1 LASRADDHR
10 EQARAGHA
18 REVALFRYALI
29 REAADPQLSTRQ
41 RGRLVRG
48 LAGREHRGPG
58 GRAVRVSRG
67 TIDRWIRAW
76 RAGGFDALVPE
87 PRHAEPRTPGEVLE
101 LAAALKREAPGRTAA
116 QVAAVLRAHAG
127 WSPSERTLQRH
138 FARLGLN
145 VSPDGAPPQVFGRF
159 EAERPNE
166 LWTGDALHGP
176 ALASGGKAI
185 LFAFL
190 DDHSRAV
197 TGHRWTTLEDT
208 IRLQGALRA
217 GVATRGLPK
226 VIYVDNGSPYVDRQL
241 ERACAVLGIRLT
253 HSTPR
258 RPQGRG
264 KVERFFR
271 TVRDQFLV
279 ELTAAGR
286 PPLEDLAALGTAFT
300 AWVETVY
307 HRRPHTETGQPPIDR
322 FLAAGPPGLPDPA
335 LLREAFL
342 WSAWR
347 TVTATATVSLHGNA
361 YEVDPALAG
370 RKVELVFDPFDL
382 AHVEV
387 RYHGRA
393 MGAAVP
399 HQLRRHSHPRARPEL
414 APPPPAPTGI
424 DYLKLIEERHAAE
437 LAARLRYADLTHDAR
452 ADRGQQAEDGEP
464 R

>member
-1 LASRADDHR
+1 
-10 EQARAGHA
+10 
-18 REVALFRYALI
+18 
-29 REAADPQLSTRQ
+29 
-41 RGRLVRG
+41 
-48 LAGREHRGPG
+48 
-58 GRAVRVSRG
+58 
-67 TIDRWIRAW
+67 
-76 RAGGFDALVPE
+76 
-87 PRHAEPRTPGEVLE
+87 
-101 LAAALKREAPGRTAA
+101 
-116 QVAAVLRAHAG
+116 
-127 WSPSERTLQRH
+127 
-138 FARLGLN
+138 
-145 VSPDGAPPQVFGRF
+145 VFGRF

-176 ALASGGKAI
+176 ALASGRKAI

-190 DDHSRAV
+190 DNHSRAV

-217 GVATRGLPK
+217 GVATRGIPEI
-226 VIYVDNGSPYVDRQL
+226 IYVDNGSPYVDRQL

-286 PPLEDLAALGTAFT
+286 PPLEDLTTLGTTFT

-307 HRRPHTETGQPPIDR
+307 HRRPHSETGQPPIER
-322 FLAAGPPGLPDPA
+322 FLAAGPPGLPDAA

-414 APPPPAPTGI
+414 APPSPAASTGI

-437 LAARLRYADLTHDAR
+437 LAGRLRYADLSHASDGDRSGGEQESRQHQAAVP
-452 ADRGQQAEDGEP
+452 ADQPGEGEP

>member
-1 LASRADDHR
+1 LASRDHL
-10 EQARAGHA
+10 EQARAEHA
-18 REVALFRYALI
+18 REIALFRYALI
-29 REAADPQLSTRQ
+29 REAADPELSTRQ
-41 RGRLVRG
+41 RGRLVRD
-48 LAGREHRGPG
+48 LAAREHHGPL
-58 GRAVRVSRG
+58 GRPMRVSRG

-76 RAGGFDALVPE
+76 RSGGFDALVPQ
-87 PRHAEPRTPGEVLE
+87 PRHAEPRTPGEVLD
-101 LAAALKREAPGRTAA
+101 LAAALKKEAPGRTAA

-127 WSPSERTLQRH
+127 RSPSERRLQRH

-145 VSPDGAPPQVFGRF
+145 TRPDGAPPQVFGRF
-159 EAERPNE
+159 EAEHPNE
-166 LWTGDALHGP
+166 LWVGDALHGP
-176 ALASGGKAI
+176 ALASGRKAI

-217 GVATRGLPK
+217 GVATRGLPGI
-226 VIYVDNGSPYVDRQL
+226 IYVDNGSPYVDRQL

-271 TVRDQFLV
+271 TVREQFLV
-279 ELTAAGR
+279 ELTATRR
-286 PPLEDLAALGTAFT
+286 PPVADLAALGTAFT

-307 HRRPHTETGQPPIDR
+307 HRRSHSETGQPPIER
-322 FLAAGPPGLPDPA
+322 FLSAGPPALPDAA

-361 YEVDPALAG
+361 YQVDPALAG
-370 RKVELVFDPFDL
+370 RKVELVFDPFDMT
-382 AHVEV
+382 AVEI

-399 HQLRRHSHPRARPEL
+399 HRIRRHSHPRARPEL
-414 APPPPAPTGI
+414 APPPPPAPTGI

-437 LAARLRYADLTHDAR
+437 LASRLRYADLSHDEPGAH
-452 ADRGQQAEDGEP
+452 AEGGEP
-464 R
+464 G

>member
-1 LASRADDHR
+1 VADSSHKEQQRRAER
-10 EQARAGHA
+10 A
-18 REVALFRYALI
+18 REIALFRYALI
-29 REAADPQLSTRQ
+29 REAADPGLSTRQ
-41 RGRLVRG
+41 RGRLVRD
-48 LAGREHRGPG
+48 LAAAEHRGPS
-58 GRAVRVSRG
+58 GRPVRVSRA
-67 TIDRWIRAW
+67 TIDRWIRSW

-87 PRHAEPRTPGEVLE
+87 PRRAEPRTPAEVLE
-101 LAAALKREAPGRTAA
+101 LAAALKKEAPGRTAA

-127 WSPSERTLQRH
+127 WAPSERTLQRH
-138 FARLGLN
+138 FAAAGLN
-145 VSPDGAPPQVFGRF
+145 VRPDGTPPQVFGRF

-166 LWTGDALHGP
+166 LWTGDAMHGP
-176 ALASGGKAI
+176 LLASGRKAI

-197 TGHRWTTLEDT
+197 TGHRWTTIEDT

-217 GVATRGLPK
+217 GVATRGIPK
-226 VIYVDNGSPYVDRQL
+226 IIYVDNGSPYIDRQL
-241 ERACAVLGIRLT
+241 ERACAVLGTRLT
-253 HSTPR
+253 HSQPR

-286 PPLEDLAALGTAFT
+286 PAFEDLAGLGTVFT

-307 HRRPHTETGQPPIDR
+307 HRRPHSETGQPPIER
-322 FLAAGPPGLPDPA
+322 FLAAGPPALPDAA

-370 RKVELVFDPFDL
+370 RKVELVFDPFDMT
-382 AHVEV
+382 AVEV
-387 RYHGRA
+387 RYHGRS
-393 MGAAVP
+393 MGQAVP
-399 HQLRRHSHPRARPEL
+399 HRLRRHSHPRARPEL
-414 APPPPAPTGI
+414 TQPPAAPTGI
-424 DYLKLIEERHAAE
+424 DYLKLVEERHAAE
-437 LAARLRYADLTHDAR
+437 LATRLNYARLAGQDEP
-452 ADRGQQAEDGEP
+452 GSQQAEGGEP
-464 R
+464 G